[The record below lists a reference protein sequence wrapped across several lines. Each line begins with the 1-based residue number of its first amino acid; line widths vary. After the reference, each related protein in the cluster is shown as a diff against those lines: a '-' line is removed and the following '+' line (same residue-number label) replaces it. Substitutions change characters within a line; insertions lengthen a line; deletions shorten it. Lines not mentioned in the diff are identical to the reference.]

1 MPAKVRRERV
11 AGYATDETLVC
22 GPKEHTRWW
31 QRYRGHLQGLLYR
44 LILDSYL
51 QYSVGSKALY
61 FHTECIY
68 NKPMTVTDIY
78 EGINNS
84 VGSYFEWAQAHQ
96 RHGLLVVAGLA
107 AFWLVGLLRRWEW
120 ACRWQYYYKL
130 WMFDACKP
138 ETKRKIQIALVS
150 LLLILILVWYFMWV

>member
-1 MPAKVRRERV
+1 M
-11 AGYATDETLVC
+11 
-22 GPKEHTRWW
+22 
-31 QRYRGHLQGLLYR
+31 YR
-44 LILDSYL
+44 LILNSYL

-61 FHTECIY
+61 FHTKCIY

-84 VGSYFEWAQAHQ
+84 VGSYFEWAQAHP

-138 ETKRKIQIALVS
+138 EMKRNMVFHVGLMPHGMS
-150 LLLILILVWYFMWV
+150 R